1 MEAKKKA
8 AIAAVVYYLSQIKAE
23 TVIPPPINI
32 ASPWTLNSR
41 MTIMTNRSLLQRRVI
56 KRR

>member
-8 AIAAVVYYLSQIKAE
+8 AIAAVVYYLSQAKDNVA
-23 TVIPPPINI
+23 VVPPPINV

-41 MTIMTNRSLLQRRVI
+41 MTIMTNRSLLQRRVL
-56 KRR
+56 KR